1 MSNSSV
7 RQGLSKKSAS
17 PLLGSFL
24 KTLSHLSVWIY
35 AAALALPIY
44 YVVIS
49 SMKTNQEI
57 FLSPASLPKNWS
69 LANYSLAWEAASL
82 GDGLINSSIVVL
94 FSLAINLALAI
105 PAAFAIARSE
115 NRLSRAL
122 SGLFA
127 AGFLIPPFAAL
138 VATVL
143 LSIWLELFHT
153 KLFLILYYPAMTMPL
168 AVLLLTQYMRSIP
181 KELAESAKI
190 DGASQLQILVHIY
203 IPLSRPAIVSVVVVN
218 FINLWNEYL
227 FALILAGPKV
237 SNQTVQV
244 ALPTLTGVYTSDYGL
259 LAAGTVISLVPVYLV
274 YAILQRRL
282 EGALA
287 AGAVK
292 G

>member
-7 RQGLSKKSAS
+7 RQGLSKKSAI

-57 FLSPASLPKNWS
+57 FLSPASLPTNWS

-94 FSLAINLALAI
+94 FSLALAI
-105 PAAFAIARSE
+105 PAAYAIARSE

-274 YAILQRRL
+274 YAIMQRRL